1 MSEYMN
7 ELETASTMI
16 LGSKALHQ
24 LFHLVDEVKIDVA
37 QAACGKRGHKAAQT
51 RVRVKLA
58 RVAGLCREARRDIK
72 PVGQAPDSP
81 EE

>member
-7 ELETASTMI
+7 ELETASTVI

-37 QAACGKRGHKAAQT
+37 QAACGKRGH
-51 RVRVKLA
+51 
-58 RVAGLCREARRDIK
+58 
-72 PVGQAPDSP
+72 
-81 EE
+81 